1 MSDLYA
7 MGVTN
12 VDTMLMVLGVCTKMT
27 EEEKLISTSLMLEG
41 FNDCA
46 EEASTSVSGG

>member
-1 MSDLYA
+1 
-7 MGVTN
+7 MGVTK

-27 EEEKLISTSLMLEG
+27 DYEKEISTSLMLEG

-46 EEASTSVSGG
+46 AEASTSVTGG